1 MKNAS
6 LNSKNIVNSIGIFNN
21 MSFIIAIS
29 RNNVGMNN
37 VSCNYSWDEE
47 CFLRIVHVNV
57 CIMNISNLVKG
68 PQNTI
73 DIFWGHGTNPHA
85 NLCRSHMIF
94 FI

>member
-1 MKNAS
+1 
-6 LNSKNIVNSIGIFNN
+6 

-73 DIFWGHGTNPHA
+73 DIFGVTEPT
-85 NLCRSHMIF
+85 HMQIYVGR
-94 FI
+94 I